1 MLNPDYFVALNFL
14 ALTSQEFGFIVYRKR
29 CDWVRTQ
36 DKADWYR
43 GSLPIESVSNESLQG
58 ERASYWI
65 SLEPRDEFE
74 IFHCHCRTNNFLTKY
89 VLHKALEARLALTDL
104 QYEVSTKCFETAIRF
119 KVKKYLEGYEV
130 IRLEPYYL
138 SVASQFGFRIDFEF
152 QKNENVPFTRKIQR
166 LSLSLD
172 ENYKSNRN
180 FYVDRYAKIKAF
192 ITNYLVPRKI
202 FPIKGNLQS
211 EINIEHSLYEL
222 KAKTLSPKT
231 YIFGNGREGQEQLA
245 GLRRFGPLQRLETAV
260 QFYFSFTDNSREY
273 AIDLYKALCGNQ
285 YATTFAGMQ
294 DIFGVVIEKNNTT
307 RTSLRSFKE
316 ESIEHLAFEVKD
328 TSKGLPIQITILPS
342 KELKKEYLDLY
353 YYSSQARIP
362 LQNVSLELL
371 RNESNFKWS
380 VSNIGLQIFAKLGG
394 KPWKV
399 KPSNQNCLIIGVG
412 QAHQFRKTE
421 EGRFFIN
428 KYFAYSVLMDSSGIY
443 KDIAILGDSTNEKQ
457 YMEQIKSKIE
467 EIVKRYQYEFKK
479 FVIHTPFKIKNKEL
493 NAIRDSIQ
501 ALSNSLKLTDIEF
514 VVMKVNT
521 SNNFFGYYSQSNS
534 LVPFESTCL
543 QLSHK
548 EYLIWFE
555 GIQLN
560 KPNVSKRFSGPTHI
574 EFYYANQKLSD
585 SAKMR
590 YLQDVINLSGA
601 NWRGFNAKSLPVSIY
616 YCQLI
621 ARRIKEFD
629 AYGYENVQIET
640 STPWFL

>member
-1 MLNPDYFVALNFL
+1 MLNPDYSVALNFL
-14 ALTSQEFGFIVYRKR
+14 ALTTQEFWFTVYRKR
-29 CDWVRTQ
+29 CDDARTNV
-36 DKADWYR
+36 KPDWYR
-43 GSLPIESVSNESLQG
+43 GSLPIESGSSENLQG
-58 ERASYWI
+58 RREFYWI
-65 SLEPRDEFE
+65 SLEPVDEFDS
-74 IFHCHCRTNNFLTKY
+74 FYCWCRDNNFLTKY
-89 VLHKALEARLALTDL
+89 VLQKALKTRLALTNL
-104 QYEVSTKCFETAIRF
+104 QYDVSTKRFETAIRF
-119 KVKKYLEGYEV
+119 KVKEYPEGYEV

-138 SVASQFGFRIDFEF
+138 SVASRFGFRIDFEF
-152 QKNENVPFTRKIQR
+152 QKNEKVDFTRKIQR

-180 FYVDRYAKIKAF
+180 FYVDRYAKVKTF
-192 ITNYLVPRKI
+192 IANYLVSGNI
-202 FPIKGNLQS
+202 FPIKGNLQY
-211 EINIEHSLYEL
+211 EIDIEHDLYKL
-222 KAKTLSPKT
+222 AAKTLSPKT
-231 YIFGNGREGQEQLA
+231 YIFGNSREEQDQLA
-245 GLRRFGPLQRLETAV
+245 GLRRFGPLQRLEKPV
-260 QFYFSFTDNSREY
+260 HFYFSFTDNSREY

-285 YATTFAGMQ
+285 HATTFAGMKE
-294 DIFGVVIEKNNTT
+294 IFGVVIEKNNTT
-307 RTSLRSFKE
+307 RTSLNSFKKD
-316 ESIEHLAFEVKD
+316 IVEHLAYEVQH

-342 KELKKEYLDLY
+342 KELKKEYLDLK
-353 YYSSQARIP
+353 YYSLQAKVP

-380 VSNIGLQIFAKLGG
+380 VSNIALQIFTKLGG

-467 EIVKRYQYEFKK
+467 EIVRRYQYEFKK
-479 FVIHTPFKIKNKEL
+479 FVIHTPFKLKNKEL
-493 NAIRDSIQ
+493 NAIRDSLQ
-501 ALSNSLKLTDIEF
+501 ALKDSLRLTDIEF

-521 SNNFFGYYSQSNS
+521 NNSFFGYYSQSNS

-543 QLSHK
+543 QVSNK

-555 GIQLN
+555 GIKLN

-574 EFYYANQKLSD
+574 EFYYTNQKLSD

-629 AYGYENVQIET
+629 AYGYEDVQIET